1 MSILPPSLKPLLRN
15 TVFEAANVAKRRSLD
30 VIELYFLEG
39 SPQCRRYAERMCNCS
54 NDITMVVDD
63 DIDSLTFGRTTFE
76 NARWCCVR
84 HCPFCQFARARKLRA
99 KFLKAFNE
107 VTCAGLDFVFLTLTI
122 KNIPV
127 NKLRLAIQDMY
138 KAWQRLVQRKSF
150 PAQGYLRSLE
160 VTMQRDRTEADG
172 KGKKSSGAA
181 SRSEDGFLIA
191 HPHLHVVLCMKPGYY
206 ESNFRT
212 KDMWIDDW
220 QSCLRVD
227 YRPSIS
233 IKKIETEDNL
243 ISSLLE
249 TLKYT
254 TKPGD
259 FAVAEYV
266 SEEIALNDSVPGEWL
281 YALTRELHKVRAM
294 SVGGNIAKFCSQSDI
309 DAINDT
315 CELDDE
321 VGQTG
326 RRFPLAWN
334 DKKRNFDVVSGHVII
349 ETNALVN
356 SPFIKTV
363 PVPTVVRSNEEFFKF
378 LE

>member
-1 MSILPPSLKPLLRN
+1 MSILAPSLKPLLRN

-39 SPQCRRYAERMCNCS
+39 SPEYIRYAERMCNCS
-54 NDITMVVDD
+54 NDITIVVDD
-63 DIDSLTFGRTTFE
+63 DINSLTFGRTTFE

-99 KFLKAFNE
+99 KFLKCFNE
-107 VTCAGLDFVFLTLTI
+107 VTCAGLHFVFLTLTV
-122 KNIPV
+122 KNVPV
-127 NKLRLAIQDMY
+127 NKLRLAIKDMN
-138 KAWQRLVQRKSF
+138 KAWKRFIQRASF
-150 PAQGYLRSLE
+150 PAQGFLRSFE
-160 VTMQRDRTEADG
+160 VTMQRDRVVADG
-172 KGKKSSGAA
+172 KGKKSSGAP
-181 SRSEDGFLIA
+181 SRSEDGFLMA

-212 KDMWIDDW
+212 KDMWIDEW

-233 IKKIETEDNL
+233 IKKIDTEDNL

-259 FAVAEYV
+259 FAVPERV
-266 SEEIALNDSVPGEWL
+266 SGETFSNNSVGGEWL
-281 YALTRELHKVRAM
+281 YALTRELHGVRAM
-294 SVGGNIAKFCSQSDI
+294 SVGGNISKFCKQSDI
-309 DAINDT
+309 DAINDS

-321 VGQTG
+321 VTQIGH
-326 RRFPLAWN
+326 RFPLAWN
-334 DKKRNFDVVSGHVII
+334 DQRKKFDVVSGHVII
-349 ETNALVN
+349 ETYGSLLVN
-356 SPFIKTV
+356 SEFIK
-363 PVPTVVRSNEEFFKF
+363 VVRLQGPMPSFFNED
-378 LE
+378 

>member
-1 MSILPPSLKPLLRN
+1 MSTLAPSLKPLLSN
-15 TVFEAANVAKRRSLD
+15 TVLEASNIAKRRSLD

-39 SPQCRRYAERMCNCS
+39 SPQYRKYAERMCNCS
-54 NDITMVVDD
+54 NDITIVVDD
-63 DIDSLTFGRTTFE
+63 DINSLTFGRTTFE

-99 KFLKAFNE
+99 KFLKCFNE
-107 VTCAGLDFVFLTLTI
+107 VTCAGLDFVFLTLTV
-122 KNIPV
+122 KNVPV
-127 NKLRLAIQDMY
+127 NKLRLQIKDMN
-138 KAWQRLVQRKSF
+138 KAWQRFTQRVSF
-150 PAQGYLRSLE
+150 PAQGFLRSFE
-160 VTMQRDRTEADG
+160 VTMQHDWVATDG

-181 SRSEDGFLIA
+181 SRSEDGFLMA

-206 ESNFRT
+206 ESNFKT

-259 FAVAEYV
+259 FAVPERV
-266 SEEIALNDSVPGEWL
+266 SGECLPSDSVGGEWL
-281 YALTRELHKVRAM
+281 YALTRELDGVRAM
-294 SVGGNIAKFCSQSDI
+294 SVGGNIAKFCKQSDI
-309 DAINDT
+309 DAINDSSQ
-315 CELDDE
+315 LDDE
-321 VGQTG
+321 VTQIG

-334 DKKRNFDVVSGHVII
+334 DQRKRFDVVSGHVIV
-349 ETNALVN
+349 ETYSGIIVN
-356 SPFIKTV
+356 SPFVK
-363 PVPTVVRSNEEFFKF
+363 VVRLQGPMPRFF
-378 LE
+378 